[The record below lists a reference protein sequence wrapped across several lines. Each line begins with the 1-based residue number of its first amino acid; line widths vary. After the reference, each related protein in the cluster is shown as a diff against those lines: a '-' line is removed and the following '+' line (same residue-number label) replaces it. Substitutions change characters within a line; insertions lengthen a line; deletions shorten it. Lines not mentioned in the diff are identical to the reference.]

1 VALTLE
7 QARAKL
13 VESAAGQQATEVVSL
28 VSALGRVI
36 GQNVRSSIDVPPQ
49 HNSAMD
55 GFAVNASDLGDGET
69 TLPISQTIP
78 AGTRPNLL
86 NANTVARIFT
96 GGVLPQG
103 ANAVVIQE
111 HCEFSGETQ
120 LATIKRP
127 VEPGD
132 NVRAQGQDI
141 AQGTIVVRKGKRLNA
156 VDLGLIASVG
166 VEKIEVYRRLNV
178 AVFSTGDELVE
189 PGQPLETGQIYNSNR
204 TVLLAL
210 CRQLGFETLDC
221 GIVEDTFDAT
231 KAALSAAAESADI
244 IISSGGVSVGDE
256 DHVKPAVEAL
266 GELSLWKVQ
275 MKPGKPVAFGRVAQT
290 PILGLPGNPVSSYV
304 VFLLLGVPLLSAL
317 QGANTA
323 NPAVFKVSSDFAK
336 PAVSREEYI
345 RARLV
350 WRDNGQPS
358 VALFDNQSSGV
369 LSSLAW
375 ADGLVRQHI
384 GQCIVRGDPVDFLP
398 LKEGLL

>member
-132 NVRAQGQDI
+132 NV
-141 AQGTIVVRKGKRLNA
+141 
-156 VDLGLIASVG
+156 
-166 VEKIEVYRRLNV
+166 
-178 AVFSTGDELVE
+178 
-189 PGQPLETGQIYNSNR
+189 
-204 TVLLAL
+204 
-210 CRQLGFETLDC
+210 
-221 GIVEDTFDAT
+221 
-231 KAALSAAAESADI
+231 
-244 IISSGGVSVGDE
+244 
-256 DHVKPAVEAL
+256 
-266 GELSLWKVQ
+266 
-275 MKPGKPVAFGRVAQT
+275 GR
-290 PILGLPGNPVSSYV
+290 ILH
-304 VFLLLGVPLLSAL
+304 
-317 QGANTA
+317 
-323 NPAVFKVSSDFAK
+323 K
-336 PAVSREEYI
+336 
-345 RARLV
+345 ARLLCAKAS
-350 WRDNGQPS
+350 D
-358 VALFDNQSSGV
+358 
-369 LSSLAW
+369 
-375 ADGLVRQHI
+375 
-384 GQCIVRGDPVDFLP
+384 
-398 LKEGLL
+398 